1 MYYIEKNIEVSAS
14 HHLVLDY
21 DSKCTKPHGHNW
33 RITIY
38 CKSKDLNKNGMV
50 VDFGEIKQRIKRV
63 IDHQDLNEVLP
74 FNPTAENI
82 AAWVVGQFPECYKAI
97 VEESNGNTAQAFDDQ
112 FPIDARYLL

>member
-1 MYYIEKNIEVSAS
+1 VYYIEKTFDVSAS
-14 HHLVLDY
+14 HHLKLDY

-38 CKSKDLNKNGMV
+38 CRSKELNQNGMV
-50 VDFGEIKQRIKRV
+50 VDFGEIKERIKRV

-82 AAWVVGQFPECYKAI
+82 ARWICDH
-97 VEESNGNTAQAFDDQ
+97 VENAYRVEVWESEMNMAAYE
-112 FPIDARYLL
+112 R